1 LSIDNLTA
9 SALTARTISDVDRLE
24 AEIVKRVG
32 GEWPRNLGD
41 NEANWSV
48 IASGV
53 DPRTVI
59 FERVTNMWDA
69 LIEAEA
75 QRRQDFACTSPA
87 EAARKFLGVPRGGP
101 SELVNAERERIA
113 ALSTLSFLDS
123 DDSSRQ
129 PSVAARDFG
138 IGVTPVEMPETI
150 LSLQRSNKLHKPYLH
165 GVFGKGGSIACL
177 FSKATIIVT
186 RKQPDLLDGAED
198 RVAVAIV
205 READAPDVRLPFF
218 RYLTGPDSL
227 PYSVPSSEAD
237 FEPGTYVV
245 HIGYQAEKMGQ
256 QTWQLEESVYAF
268 AETLLFRPTLPYRLE
283 DGRSAAHNRRPEGR
297 RKPTVVMGLGQRLA
311 ALKPADGLLDS
322 SRPARISIPNVGDV
336 GLRWWL
342 FDDEDK
348 RRRRL
353 AKGYAT
359 LFTTGGQVHRYWDTS
374 RFKLLVDGR
383 GRVARRI
390 VVEVDTDSI
399 DPKKRVRIFSS
410 FRDVFLKSPEAAALE
425 RAVAEWLAA
434 DPDLEE
440 AESRFTREALRS
452 AGRGVSAAL
461 RQRLNRAIR
470 GRNRGL
476 SGAGPGTTP
485 GPRPPKPKP
494 EDELYP
500 EPTEFVGPE
509 NVQIQPGQRRIV
521 YVRCNAHDGF
531 IPDTGEIE
539 VEATPG
545 LDVSYGVGDLRRGR
559 LQLSLQVPEDA
570 ALGEYELDVTLSWM
584 RAAGGA
590 ATLHW
595 PIKLELVSELAPA
608 QPRGGQPRRPASRG
622 DFAFLWS
629 DHETQEGW
637 DDEVVGELQY
647 IKGDELAAAHKEY
660 RALKGDDTL
669 VPTVVLNS
677 RFRDFAAYLRGIVSR
692 GASDEARELRED
704 RYAIAVG
711 VAVANL
717 HLREE
722 KLKKA
727 YAAYEQAANGREE
740 PERALTD
747 AQMRRALAEHARG
760 VLTLLPEF
768 DQLLGDVEDREAV
781 AVA

>member
-1 LSIDNLTA
+1 MDNLIV
-9 SALTARTISDVDRLE
+9 SALAARTVGDVDRLE

-53 DPRTVI
+53 DPKTVI

-75 QRRQDFACTSPA
+75 ERRRDFACATPSD
-87 EAARKFLGVPRGGP
+87 AARKFLGVPRGGP
-101 SELVNAERERIA
+101 SELSNTERERLA

-129 PSVAARDFG
+129 PSIGARDFG
-138 IGVTPVEMPETI
+138 IGVTPAEMPDTI

-198 RVAVAIV
+198 RVAVAVV

-218 RYLTGPDSL
+218 RYLTGPDAL
-227 PYSVPSSEAD
+227 PYSVPANEAD

-256 QTWQLEESVYAF
+256 QTWQLEESVYAY

-283 DGRSAAHNRRPEGR
+283 DARSAAHNRRPEGR

-311 ALKPADGLLDS
+311 ALKPSDGLLDS
-322 SRPARISIPNVGDV
+322 SRPAHLSIPNVGEV

-348 RRRRL
+348 RRRRM
-353 AKGYAT
+353 AKGYAA

-374 RFKLLVDGR
+374 RFKLLVEGR
-383 GRVARRI
+383 QRVARRI
-390 VVEVDTDSI
+390 VVEIDADSI
-399 DPKKRVRIFSS
+399 EPKKRVRIFSS

-452 AGRGVSAAL
+452 AGRGISAAL
-461 RQRLNRAIR
+461 RDRLNRAIR

-476 SGAGPGTTP
+476 SGTSTGPTP
-485 GPRPPKPKP
+485 GPRPPKPRRE
-494 EDELYP
+494 EDLYP
-500 EPTEFVGPE
+500 EPTEFIGPE
-509 NVQIQPGQRRIV
+509 TVQIQPGQRRIV
-521 YVRCNAHDGF
+521 YMKCNAHDGF
-531 IPDTGEIE
+531 VPDKAE
-539 VEATPG
+539 VEVAATPG
-545 LDVSYGVGDLRRGR
+545 LDLSFGVGDLRRGR
-559 LQLSLQVPEDA
+559 LQLALQVPDDA
-570 ALGEYELDVTLSWM
+570 PLGEYELDISLSWM

-590 ATLHW
+590 ATLQW
-595 PIKLELVSELAPA
+595 PLKLELVGELAPA
-608 QPRGGQPRRPASRG
+608 QPRGQQGRRPASRG

-629 DHETQEGW
+629 DHESQEGW

-647 IKGDELAAAHKEY
+647 VKGDELAAADKTY
-660 RALKGDDTL
+660 RDLKGAEEL
-669 VPTVVLNS
+669 VPTIVLN
-677 RFRDFAAYLRGIVSR
+677 RHFRDFAGYVRGIVTR

-727 YAAYEQAANGREE
+727 FAAYEQAANGREE
-740 PERALTD
+740 PERPMSD
-747 AQMRRALAEHARG
+747 AQIRRALAEHARG

-768 DQLLGDVEDREAV
+768 DQLLGDVERDEAV
-781 AVA
+781 VAA

>member
-1 LSIDNLTA
+1 MDNLIV
-9 SALTARTISDVDRLE
+9 SALKARTVGDVDRLE

-53 DPRTVI
+53 DPKTVI

-75 QRRQDFACTSPA
+75 ERRQDFSCVTPS
-87 EAARKFLGVPRGGP
+87 EAARKFLGIPKGGP
-101 SELVNAERERIA
+101 TELSNAERERLA
-113 ALSTLSFLDS
+113 PLSTLSFLDS
-123 DDSSRQ
+123 DDSSRH
-129 PSVAARDFG
+129 PSVGARDFG
-138 IGVTPVEMPETI
+138 IGLSPVEMPETI

-186 RKQPDLLDGAED
+186 RKQPDLLNGAED
-198 RVAVAIV
+198 RVALAIV
-205 READAPDVRLPFF
+205 READAPDARLPFF
-218 RYLTGPDSL
+218 RYLTGPDTL
-227 PYSVPSSEAD
+227 PFSVPAEETE

-256 QTWQLEESVYAF
+256 QTWQLEESVYAY

-283 DGRSAAHNRRPEGR
+283 DARSDAHNRRPEGR
-297 RKPTVVMGLGQRLA
+297 RKPTVVMGLGQRLD
-311 ALKPADGLLDS
+311 ALKREDGLLDA
-322 SRPARISIPNVGDV
+322 SRPARLSIPGVGDV

-348 RRRRL
+348 RRRRM
-353 AKGYAT
+353 AKGYAA
-359 LFTTGGQVHRYWDTS
+359 LYTTGGQVHRYWDTS

-383 GRVARRI
+383 QRVARRI
-390 VVEVDTDSI
+390 VVEVDADSI
-399 DPKKRVRIFSS
+399 EPKKRVRIFSS
-410 FRDVFLKSPEAAALE
+410 FRDTFLKSPEAAALE
-425 RAVAEWLAA
+425 LAVAEWLAA

-440 AESRFTREALRS
+440 AESRFTREALKS
-452 AGRGVSAAL
+452 SGRGISASL
-461 RQRLNRAIR
+461 RDRLNRAIR

-476 SGAGPGTTP
+476 SGTSSGPTP
-485 GPRPPKPKP
+485 GPRPPRPRHD
-494 EDELYP
+494 EELYP

-509 NVQIQPGQRRIV
+509 TLQLKPGQRRIA
-521 YVRCNAHDGF
+521 YMKCNAEDGF
-531 IPDTGEIE
+531 VPDTAE
-539 VEATPG
+539 VEVAATPG
-545 LDVSYGVGDLRRGR
+545 IDVSFGVGDLRRGR
-559 LQLSLQVPEDA
+559 LQLALQVPEDA
-570 ALGEYELDVTLSWM
+570 ALGEYELDISLSWM

-590 ATLHW
+590 ARLHW
-595 PIKLELVSELAPA
+595 PVKLELVSELEPA
-608 QPRGGQPRRPASRG
+608 QPRGNQGRRPASRG

-629 DHETQEGW
+629 DHDSQEGW

-647 IKGDELAAAHKEY
+647 IKGEELAAADKTY
-660 RALKGDDTL
+660 RDLEGVEEL
-669 VPTVVLNS
+669 VPTIVLNR
-677 RFRDFAAYLRGIVSR
+677 RFRDFATYVRGIVGR

-704 RYAIAVG
+704 RYGIAVG

-727 YAAYEQAANGREE
+727 LAAYEQAANGRDE
-740 PERALTD
+740 PERPMND
-747 AQMRRALAEHARG
+747 SQMRRALAEHARG

-768 DQLLGDVEDREAV
+768 DQLLGDVEREVAAV
-781 AVA
+781 A